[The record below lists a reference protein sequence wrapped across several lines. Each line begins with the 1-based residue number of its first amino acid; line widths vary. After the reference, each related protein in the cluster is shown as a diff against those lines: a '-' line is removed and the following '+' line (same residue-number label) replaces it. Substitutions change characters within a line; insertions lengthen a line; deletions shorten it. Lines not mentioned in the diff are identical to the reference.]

1 MASIRLICPNCG
13 ATYEIDARA
22 IPHDGRDV
30 QCSNCAHVWFE
41 SPAESAEDETPYAA
55 PSTFDAADP
64 DLDDD
69 LDSTGPDRWADP
81 EDTDDEDFDD
91 GFDDEPVDEPP
102 TDPVAPAPST
112 APAPD
117 PHETGDAPAPTY
129 AETAFPPPPE
139 PSESTGALPR
149 RPLDSSIADILRE
162 EAAREEAARQ
172 AEAAQDATFERQ
184 TDLPLDS
191 DPARTPPTGP
201 LPDRLATLR
210 GAAPAVS
217 ADSPRDRRDQFPD
230 IDEINSSFRTD
241 DEAGYGGPISADDE
255 DESGRFALGFIV
267 ALGLILLL
275 LVIYL
280 LAEPLSGA
288 FPALA
293 EPLGAYV
300 DAIDRLRLT
309 LNDWVQGLADR
320 VRGV

>member
-41 SPAESAEDETPYAA
+41 SPADPAEDETPYAA

-64 DLDDD
+64 DFDDVD
-69 LDSTGPDRWADP
+69 PGPAEPDRWSDP
-81 EDTDDEDFDD
+81 EDTDD
-91 GFDDEPVDEPP
+91 GYDDEPEDDLSD
-102 TDPVAPAPST
+102 DPVAPMPS
-112 APAPD
+112 PGPEPD
-117 PHETGDAPAPTY
+117 PRETDDTGTPAPTY
-129 AETAFPPPPE
+129 AETAFAPPPP

-162 EAAREEAARQ
+162 EAAREEAARR
-172 AEAAQDATFERQ
+172 AEAAQDASLESQ
-184 TDLPLDS
+184 SDLPLDS
-191 DPARTPPTGP
+191 GAARTTPAEP

-210 GAAPAVS
+210 GAAPAVPVD
-217 ADSPRDRRDQFPD
+217 APRDRRDQFPD

-241 DEAGYGGPISADDE
+241 GEAGYGGPISADDE
-255 DESGRFALGFIV
+255 DEGGHFALGFIV

-280 LAEPLSGA
+280 LAELLSGA

-293 EPLGAYV
+293 DPLGAYV

-309 LNDWVQGLADR
+309 LNDWVQSLADR
-320 VRGV
+320 VRGG